1 MFLGRSRQVKLYD
14 KNSGEIPAEYTTSI
28 LRWDLTRVFVIE
40 FNLPEP
46 PQEHSVN
53 IVFSLM

>member
-14 KNSGEIPAEYTTSI
+14 KNSGEIPAEDTT
-28 LRWDLTRVFVIE
+28 LNRWDLPRVFVIE
-40 FNLPEP
+40 FNLPGS

>member
-14 KNSGEIPAEYTTSI
+14 
-28 LRWDLTRVFVIE
+28 RDLPRVFVIE
-40 FNLPEP
+40 FNLPGP